1 MKQTVIVVP
10 NWNGKET
17 LGACLDSLLNQSVA
31 AYVVVVDNGSSDGS
45 VDFITTHYPEV
56 HMIVNQRNLGFAG
69 GVNCGICQALDQNAE
84 FVALF
89 NNDAVAD
96 NHWLEQLL
104 KEAEGHPGAGI
115 ITGKLVSFDRKFLDS
130 TGDMYTNWGLPYP
143 RGRDD
148 KDLDKYDQSRD
159 IFGASGGASLFRTV
173 VFKEIGLFDED
184 FFAYYEDIDL
194 SFRAQL
200 AGWKVRYAPQAVAYH
215 HIGHTSNKIKGF
227 TTYQTM
233 KNLPLVWLKNVPS
246 RYLWSVGWR
255 LGLANCLFILRAF
268 VRRQG
273 IAALKGSL
281 KSLGLIYNKLPE
293 RKQIQA
299 NKKVSDDYFWGIIV
313 HDLPP
318 NAAKLRRVRLIWRR
332 LARHG

>member
-1 MKQTVIVVP
+1 MEK
-10 NWNGKET
+10 
-17 LGACLDSLLNQSVA
+17 LLN
-31 AYVVVVDNGSSDGS
+31 
-45 VDFITTHYPEV
+45 
-56 HMIVNQRNLGFAG
+56 
-69 GVNCGICQALDQNAE
+69 
-84 FVALF
+84 
-89 NNDAVAD
+89 
-96 NHWLEQLL
+96 
-104 KEAEGHPGAGI
+104 EAENKPDAGI
-115 ITGKLVSFDRKFLDS
+115 ITGKLLSLDGKFLDS

-143 RGRDD
+143 RGRGD
-148 KDLDKYDQSRD
+148 KNLTRYDQSKD
-159 IFGASGGASLFRTV
+159 VFGASGGASLYRTSML
-173 VFKEIGLFDED
+173 KEIGLFDED

-215 HIGHTSNKIKGF
+215 HIGHTSGKIKGF

-246 RYLWSVGWR
+246 RYLWSIGWR
-255 LGLANCLFILRAF
+255 LSLANCLFVLRAF
-268 VRRQG
+268 SRRQG

-299 NKKVSDDYFWGIIV
+299 NKKVGDDYFLGIIV

-318 NAAKLRRVRLIWRR
+318 NAAKLRHVRLIWRK